1 MTPGRL
7 LYLVQRDWK
16 RGVSATWHE
25 RFVGRRILGWRNPFA
40 GEPVGLV
47 PVRVLTGKDDW
58 LLACWMLASWFHA
71 TGRNWTVVIHD
82 DGRLRPEAF
91 EAFQKMIPGVAFVR
105 AEEGDRAAAKF
116 LAGHPA
122 CSDYRFAHP
131 FGRKIF
137 DFVALTTGNRFLSF
151 DSDILFFRKPEVLL
165 ELCEKNAGELWF
177 NEDVSDSFPIS
188 REEARAKL
196 GLEIWPRVN
205 AGLCLIDR
213 TAIDLDLCERA
224 LLETS
229 ILKGHPW
236 LVEQALYAI
245 CASAR
250 GLGGL
255 LPPEYEV
262 SLEKKARPG
271 VVARHYV
278 GAVRQHFHGEGM
290 ARLKGVLLS

>member
-1 MTPGRL
+1 
-7 LYLVQRDWK
+7 
-16 RGVSATWHE
+16 
-25 RFVGRRILGWRNPFA
+25 
-40 GEPVGLV
+40 V

-82 DGRLRPEAF
+82 DGRLPPEAYA
-91 EAFQKMIPGVAFVR
+91 AFREMIPGVAFVR
-105 AEEGDRAAAKF
+105 AAEGDQAAARF

-122 CSDYRFAHP
+122 CSEYRLAHP

-137 DFVALTTGNRFLSF
+137 DFTALTTGDRFLSF

-165 ELCEKNAGELWF
+165 KHCDEDDAGCWF
-177 NEDVSDSFPIS
+177 NEDVSDSLPIS
-188 REEARAKL
+188 HEEAREKL
-196 GLEIWPRVN
+196 GFDIWPRVN
-205 AGLCLIDR
+205 AGMCLIDR
-213 TAIDLDLCERA
+213 AAIDLDLCERA
-224 LLETS
+224 LRETS
-229 ILKGHPW
+229 ILQGHPW

-290 ARLKGVLLS
+290 ARLKSVLLS